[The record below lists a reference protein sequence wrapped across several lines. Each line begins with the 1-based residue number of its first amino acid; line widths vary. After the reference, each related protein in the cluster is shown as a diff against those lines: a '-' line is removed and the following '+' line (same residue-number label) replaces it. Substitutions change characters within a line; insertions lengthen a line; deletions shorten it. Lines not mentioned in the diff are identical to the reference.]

1 MQRSEPKLEGPAW
14 TQADPRLVAQ
24 SERGRATL
32 TGRMF
37 LSFRNPAFRLFFA
50 AMMGQ
55 MGAMNMQMVARSWF
69 MYELTGSAVLL
80 GTVALANGLPIILF
94 SLYGGV
100 IADQIPKKYVLVV
113 GQAASALLALGVAL
127 LISLSLITWGFLLAA
142 SVLQGVI
149 MALMMP
155 SRQAVI
161 AEIVGEAGLTNA
173 VALNTAGMNMNRL
186 LAPGIAGLLIALI
199 GIEAVYYFM
208 AGLYL
213 IAVLFVL
220 RLPITGSTAIQGGGA
235 LQQVFAGLRYIQG
248 NSVLPAL
255 LLLTLVSVLFSMP
268 YMMLMPMF
276 TTDII
281 IVNAAELAWLT
292 RLPVLGGLLAPLP
305 DLFAESSFRLGVLMT
320 VSGIGALAGSLA
332 IAVIGDRGRG
342 RLLLLS
348 SLLLA
353 LTLMAFSFS
362 PWYFVSLA
370 LAIPLGLG
378 QAGRM
383 ALGNALV
390 QAYTVDAYR
399 GRVMSIY
406 LMEFGVTNFGI
417 FGISII
423 AAMAGVQ
430 WAIGGAAAALLV
442 ISVYYLAFIPA
453 MRRLD

>member
-1 MQRSEPKLEGPAW
+1 MQRSDPQVEEQA
-14 TQADPRLVAQ
+14 TVQADLRFIDQA
-24 SERGRATL
+24 ERGRATL

-37 LSFRNPAFRLFFA
+37 QSLKNPAFRFFLA

-80 GTVALANGLPIILF
+80 GTVALANGLPLIMF

-100 IADQIPKKYVLVV
+100 IADQIPKKYVMLV

-127 LISLSLITWGFLLAA
+127 LISFSLITWGYLLAA
-142 SVLQGVI
+142 SVIQGII

-161 AEIVGEAGLTNA
+161 VELVGEQGLTNA
-173 VALNTAGMNMNRL
+173 VALNTAGMNLNRL
-186 LAPGIAGLLIALI
+186 LAPGIAGLLIAVL
-199 GIEAVYYFM
+199 GIEAVYYVM
-208 AGLYL
+208 MGLYL
-213 IAVLFVL
+213 AAVVFVL
-220 RLPITGSTAIQGGGA
+220 GLPITGSTSIQGGGA
-235 LQQVFAGLRYIQG
+235 LEQVVAGLRYIKG
-248 NSVLPAL
+248 STVLPPL
-255 LLLTLVSVLFSMP
+255 LILTLVSVLFSMP

-281 IVNAAELAWLT
+281 TLEAADLT
-292 RLPVLGGLLAPLP
+292 WMTQIPALGVLLLPLP
-305 DLFAESSFRLGVLMT
+305 DLFGESSFRLGVLMT
-320 VSGIGALAGSLA
+320 VSGIGALVGSLA
-332 IAVIGDRGRG
+332 IAAMGGKGRG

-348 SLLLA
+348 VLVSAVTLLA
-353 LTLMAFSFS
+353 FSIS
-362 PWYFVSLA
+362 PWYFLSLA
-370 LAIPLGLG
+370 LVIPLGLG

-390 QAYTVDAYR
+390 QANTEDAFR
-399 GRVMSIY
+399 GRVMSVY
-406 LMEFGVTNFGI
+406 LMEFGVTNVGI

-423 AAMAGVQ
+423 AAHVGVQ
-430 WAIGGAAAALLV
+430 WAIGGAAAILLL
-442 ISVYYLAFIPA
+442 IITHYLIFMPS

>member
-1 MQRSEPKLEGPAW
+1 M
-14 TQADPRLVAQ
+14 
-24 SERGRATL
+24 
-32 TGRMF
+32 
-37 LSFRNPAFRLFFA
+37 
-50 AMMGQ
+50 
-55 MGAMNMQMVARSWF
+55 
-69 MYELTGSAVLL
+69 
-80 GTVALANGLPIILF
+80 
-94 SLYGGV
+94 
-100 IADQIPKKYVLVV
+100 
-113 GQAASALLALGVAL
+113 
-127 LISLSLITWGFLLAA
+127 
-142 SVLQGVI
+142 
-149 MALMMP
+149 
-155 SRQAVI
+155 
-161 AEIVGEAGLTNA
+161 
-173 VALNTAGMNMNRL
+173 
-186 LAPGIAGLLIALI
+186 
-199 GIEAVYYFM
+199 
-208 AGLYL
+208 
-213 IAVLFVL
+213 FVL
-220 RLPITGSTAIQGGGA
+220 RLPITGSTSIQGGGA
-235 LQQVFAGLRYIQG
+235 LDQVLAGLRYIQG

-281 IVNAAELAWLT
+281 IVNATEVAWMT

-332 IAVIGDRGRG
+332 IAAIGDRGRG

-353 LTLMAFSFS
+353 LSLIAFSIS

-390 QAYTVDAYR
+390 QAHTEDAYR

-430 WAIGGAAAALLV
+430 WAIGGAAVVLLL
-442 ISVYYLAFIPA
+442 ISVYYLAFIPS
-453 MRRLD
+453 MRRLE